1 MKKLTIL
8 FWLILLSSIA
18 SFLYIDYI
26 GKEFGTILQKYV
38 NTEVKRFTTNVVNTA
53 VNDVVA
59 TWDTND
65 LFIIKKN
72 EHQEVETID
81 FNTRNVNK
89 ILKEINKVI
98 LTRIQNLEMGKTDN
112 LQVSEIFKKGNYKK
126 IKSGVLCEIPLNAL
140 RKNVTLSNIG
150 PTIPIKLS
158 FSGNVKTTT
167 KTSIESYGINN
178 LVIEVMIIVKV
189 NEQIT
194 MPTSSKE
201 TTITIESP
209 LVLKIIQGKIPEYYE
224 TDLNG
229 NSITSTIFQ
238 SSY

>member
-1 MKKLTIL
+1 MKRITIIL
-8 FWLILLSSIA
+8 WLITTSSII
-18 SFLYIDYI
+18 SFFYVDYI

-53 VNDVVA
+53 VNDVVSSWN
-59 TWDTND
+59 TEE

-72 EHQEVETID
+72 DHQEIETID

-89 ILKEINKVI
+89 ILREINQVI
-98 LTRIQNLEMGKTDN
+98 LTRIQNLEMGETED

-126 IKSGVLCEIPLNAL
+126 IKRGVVCEIPLNSL

-167 KTSIESYGINN
+167 KTNVESYGINN
-178 LVIEVMIIVKV
+178 LVVEVIIVV
-189 NEQIT
+189 EINEQIT

-201 TTITIESP
+201 TTLTIEAP
-209 LVLKIIQGKIPEYYE
+209 LILKIIQGKIPEYYE

-229 NSITSTIFQ
+229 NSITSTIFTN
-238 SSY
+238 